1 MFDTISRPRPHRPAA
16 GTALSLALHVMVIG
30 AAVWFTM
37 RIAKPPII
45 EIIPHI
51 FRPGPKGAAAPPSHG
66 PSAPPRH
73 GHHDPRPP
81 LPRATATP
89 APETA
94 APVAPEPANT
104 LEENADSTDEIPGE
118 IGSGTP
124 GGDSIGSIGGPPG
137 GGSSEQT
144 PQPFEDGRMTPP
156 HRLSGPD
163 PVYTVQALEREI
175 EGDMAVRCIVTE
187 QGTVH
192 SCRVLKSL
200 PFMDAAAIRAL
211 EQCRY
216 TPALIGGRPVAVD
229 YLFNIHL
236 QLP

>member
-1 MFDTISRPRPHRPAA
+1 MFDTISRPRARRPAA
-16 GTALSLALHVMVIG
+16 GTAVSLALHVMVIG
-30 AAVWFTM
+30 AAVWFTT
-37 RIAKPPII
+37 RISKPPTI
-45 EIIPHI
+45 EIIDPI
-51 FRPGPKGAAAPPSHG
+51 FRRGPKGDAAPPSHG
-66 PSAPPRH
+66 PTAPARH
-73 GHHDPRPP
+73 KHRDPHPP
-81 LPRATATP
+81 PARHTATP
-89 APETA
+89 APEPA
-94 APVAPEPANT
+94 QVAPEPANT
-104 LEENADSTDEIPGE
+104 LEDHADSTDEIPGE

-124 GGDSIGSIGGPPG
+124 SGDSIGGPPG

-144 PQPFEDGRMTPP
+144 PQPFEEGRMTPP
-156 HRLSGPD
+156 QRLSGPD
-163 PVYTVQALEREI
+163 PAYTVQALEREI

-200 PFMDAAAIRAL
+200 PFMDAAVIRAL

-229 YLFNIHL
+229 YLFKIHL